1 MTRLPDAK
9 LTVAEAA
16 FVTKVDAKEID
27 REIDAEILPAGRGA
41 RELKRGALL
50 YIKAIAP
57 YRGDI
62 SPALRKQVFYA
73 VEAALAKRNDV
84 AHVGSLYVPL
94 KEIEAELLEEFKELE
109 ALKRDMVERRPDIL
123 GGEPLL
129 KGTRI
134 PVRVVADLVK
144 RGAAKR
150 DLRREYDL
158 SGEQV
163 DAAVLYDK
171 IMPRRGRP
179 PVKRRKVRK
188 YVSPGR

>member
-1 MTRLPDAK
+1 

-27 REIDAEILPAGRGA
+27 REIDAEVLPASKGK
-41 RELKRGALL
+41 RELRRGALL

-57 YRGDI
+57 HRGDM
-62 SPALRKQVFYA
+62 SPALRKEMFVA
-73 VEAALAKRNDV
+73 VETALAKRNDV
-84 AHVGSLYVPL
+84 AHVGALHLSLR
-94 KEIEAELLEEFKELE
+94 EIEAELLEEFKDLEL
-109 ALKRDMVERRPDIL
+109 LKRDMIEKRPDIL

-134 PVRVVADLVK
+134 PVRVVADLMNQ
-144 RGAAKR
+144 GASKR
-150 DLRREYDL
+150 DLKREYDL

-179 PVKRRKVRK
+179 PVKRQKVK
-188 YVSPGR
+188 KHVSSDR